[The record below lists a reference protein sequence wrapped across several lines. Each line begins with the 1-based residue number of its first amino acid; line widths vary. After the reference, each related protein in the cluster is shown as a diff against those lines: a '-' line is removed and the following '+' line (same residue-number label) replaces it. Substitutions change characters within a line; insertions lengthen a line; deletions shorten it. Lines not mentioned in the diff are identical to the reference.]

1 MMQRLFALLLLLAAA
16 PLLQAQPFEA
26 GRDYHRIEP
35 AQPTASGDK
44 IEVVE
49 VFGYSC
55 IHCAH
60 AAPEIGRWRKTLP
73 ADVQFEFMP
82 AVFGGVWE
90 AYARAYYTAETMG
103 VLERTHEK
111 LFEVLHT
118 ERRPVRSLE
127 DIAAFYAEYGVDK
140 DTFLA
145 TLNSFPVNAKIAR
158 ASEKVAAYGVEGTPT
173 MVVAGKYR
181 VMSPG
186 GEDGFATMLKIVDH
200 LIALERGARKP
211 RPGG

>member
-1 MMQRLFALLLLLAAA
+1 MLQRFLALVLLLAA
-16 PLLQAQPFEA
+16 PLASAQPYEA
-26 GRDYHRIEP
+26 GRDYFPIEP
-35 AQPTASGDK
+35 AQPTASGEQ
-44 IEVVE
+44 IEVIE

-60 AAPEIGRWRKTLP
+60 AAPEITRWRKTQQ
-73 ADVQFEFMP
+73 ADVRFELLP

-103 VLERTHEK
+103 VLERTHDR

-118 ERRPVRSLE
+118 ERRAMRNME
-127 DIAAFYAEYGVDK
+127 DLAAFYAEYGVDK
-140 DTFLA
+140 ETFLA
-145 TLNSFPVNAKIAR
+145 TLSSFPVNAKIAEAAR
-158 ASEKVAAYGVEGTPT
+158 RVSAYGVEGTPT

-186 GEDGFATMLKIVDH
+186 GEDGFEKMLLIVDW
-200 LIALERGARKP
+200 LVQRERAAKKAS
-211 RPGG
+211 

>member
-1 MMQRLFALLLLLAAA
+1 MLQRLLVLAVLILVAPFAAA
-16 PLLQAQPFEA
+16 QTPAFVE
-26 GRDYHRIEP
+26 GRDYLVIADGRP
-35 AQPTASGDK
+35 WQSDDK

-60 AAPEIGRWRKTLP
+60 AAPVLAQWRTGLG
-73 ADVQFEFMP
+73 ADVRLTYVP
-82 AVFGGVWE
+82 AVFGGIWE

-103 VLERTHEK
+103 VMERTHDK

-118 ERRPVRSLE
+118 EKRPINSMDDV
-127 DIAAFYAEYGVDK
+127 AAFYAEYGADK

-145 TLNSFPVNAKIAR
+145 TLTSFPVNAKIEKAR
-158 ASEKVAAYGVEGTPT
+158 EIVPSWGVEGTPS

-186 GEDGFATMLKIVDH
+186 GDNGFEKMLQIVDF
-200 LIALERGARKP
+200 LVAQERAAKKKA
-211 RPGG
+211 